1 MYAATHPS
9 ALTAHTAPHTPH
21 QALLTTPHAL
31 PRRYVVMLNL
41 LIAIMSN
48 TFSVVEEASVSP
60 APAPAP
66 KNTPHT
72 ATRYSHYPLLNAH
85 DLRLIVHDSLHSTH
99 HSHASCF

>member
-72 ATRYSHYPLLNAH
+72 ATRYSHYYPLLNAH
-85 DLRLIVHDSLHSTH
+85 DLRLILHDSLPST
-99 HSHASCF
+99 SPLMCI